1 MSSMLFEIPEL
12 ILHIISL
19 LDPTTGD
26 YIPTL
31 RCCALVSRFWTFAAQ
46 AQLFHSIQLSASS
59 FDTKANER
67 WVRLV
72 GVLSDS
78 PHLVSCIRELD
89 CVSEQLSATT
99 LRNIC
104 AQARGFTN
112 LTFLGLAST
121 NIDSISTRA
130 VRELLSASPGL
141 RGFDIAGTFTDTAD
155 LVEILRQ
162 LPLGVKHIE
171 ISCRLVGLQHVAE
184 NVAELNRVAPKHLR
198 LVELSQIDHW
208 LQGFDLSRLEM
219 LSLSWYARVSS
230 WPAFIPSLQN
240 LRVLD
245 IRAETHLLHA
255 QLNLADLPNLST
267 LQFCIPRFSETLPH
281 DALITV
287 VAILST
293 LLVPAS
299 TTSPLRIIL
308 AFEQLRC
315 ELVQRHAWTELDNML
330 CRLAYNML
338 RETRLDIATV
348 AWRYEQLPER
358 LPMTACNGLLHRV
371 DPWNPYENRRSW
383 WKLTEPATAVSQLPS
398 ESQMPTKSTLGGKRV
413 KRRKT
418 TCIIC

>member
-1 MSSMLFEIPEL
+1 MSSMLFDIPEL

-31 RCCALVSRFWTFAAQ
+31 RCCALVSRSWTFAAQ
-46 AQLFHSIQLSASS
+46 AQLFHSIQLGAWS
-59 FDTKANER
+59 FDTNANER

-89 CVSEQLSATT
+89 CASEQLSATT

-121 NIDSISTRA
+121 NIDSISTRS
-130 VRELLSASPGL
+130 VRDLLLVSPGL
-141 RGFDIAGTFTDTAD
+141 RGFHIGGTITDTGD

-171 ISCRLVGLQHVAE
+171 ISCRLVGLQNVPE
-184 NVAELNRVAPKHLR
+184 NVAGLNRVAPKHLR
-198 LVELSQIDHW
+198 LVELTQIDHW
-208 LQGFDLSRLEM
+208 LRGFDLSRLEM
-219 LSLSWYARVSS
+219 LSLSWHARVSS
-230 WPAFIPSLQN
+230 WPTFIPSLQN

-245 IRAETHLLHA
+245 IRAETYLLHA
-255 QLNLADLPNLST
+255 QLNLGDLPNLST
-267 LQFCIPRFSETLPH
+267 LQICIPRFSETLQH
-281 DALITV
+281 DVLITV
-287 VAILST
+287 MAILST
-293 LLVPAS
+293 LLVPAR
-299 TTSPLRIIL
+299 SPLRIIL

-315 ELVQRHAWTELDNML
+315 ELVRRHAWTDLDNML
-330 CRLAYNML
+330 CRLAYSML
-338 RETRLDIATV
+338 RETRLDIATD

-358 LPMTACNGLLHRV
+358 LPMSACNGLLHRV

-383 WKLTEPATAVSQLPS
+383 WKLAEPATAVSQLPS
-398 ESQMPTKSTLGGKRV
+398 GSQMSTKSTLGR
-413 KRRKT
+413 KRRKP